1 MEKDIAELKT
11 QMKDKVACSLFD
23 DETEKLK
30 NLINSLASNGGEI
43 KQLVPSGPS
52 LSSKDLNEIKEV
64 IKKVAEHEEKL
75 QKMNLDALLKRLKS
89 MEDDL
94 KMKADKTD
102 IFKLESDKAEKL
114 YVEGEFKR
122 VQRELD

>member
-1 MEKDIAELKT
+1 
-11 QMKDKVACSLFD
+11 MKDKVACSLFD